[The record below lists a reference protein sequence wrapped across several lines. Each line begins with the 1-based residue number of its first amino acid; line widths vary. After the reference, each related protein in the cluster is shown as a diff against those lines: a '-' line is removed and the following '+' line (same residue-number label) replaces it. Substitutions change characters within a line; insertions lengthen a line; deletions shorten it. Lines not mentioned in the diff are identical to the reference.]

1 MIDFANDTNVPS
13 KGVKMP
19 TRLIKELEGKTA
31 EEQCDFIRWLVL
43 DYAMCFTDSREAVI
57 EWLKGNKNE

>member
-1 MIDFANDTNVPS
+1 
-13 KGVKMP
+13 MP
-19 TRLIKELEGKTA
+19 TRLIEALKDKTA

-57 EWLKGNKNE
+57 EWLKEGIEDGEIGEIHQG

>member
-1 MIDFANDTNVPS
+1 
-13 KGVKMP
+13 MP
-19 TRLIKELEGKTA
+19 TRLIKEIEGKTA

-57 EWLKGNKNE
+57 EWLKGECNE